1 MTSLRWLVRIA
12 RPEAW
17 RLGAAAFLGALA
29 LGCSIGLMATSGWLI
44 SRAAQQPPVLYLTVA
59 IVAVR
64 AFGIG
69 RGVLRYAERLV
80 GHDAAFRVL
89 ARTRVQAWL
98 DLDQA
103 APAGLGKLRSGD
115 VLARLV
121 GDVEAVQDLLVRAVL
136 PIAVA
141 VITGTATVVLLGILL
156 PAAGLV
162 LLVGLLIAGLG
173 APLVTLAVAG
183 RAERRLAPAR
193 AALAEP
199 VHDLLTGSAD
209 LIAYG
214 AAGPVLDRIAAR
226 DHVLTS
232 LARRSATGA
241 GAGAGLG
248 ATALALTVVGE
259 LLVGVDAVR
268 DGRLSGVLLAVLAL
282 TPLAAFELTTPL
294 PAAARCLVRGLRAV
308 ERLRALEDLPHP
320 SVAWGNKEVIGH
332 TLSAHGVAARWPGAP
347 VPTLEDISLSLTP
360 GRRIAV
366 IGESGAGKS
375 TLVSVLMGFLG
386 AERGSV
392 RFGGLE
398 LTELDENAMRRQVVV
413 CAQDDHLFDTTIR
426 NNLLVGKPDAT
437 DAELMK
443 ALRQARLAAWV
454 SRQPDGL
461 DTTVGERADRLS
473 GGERQRLALARALL
487 ADPAVLLL
495 DEPTAH
501 LDEPTAAELTRDILT
516 ATRGRATLLVTH
528 RLEGLESLDEVIVL
542 SGGHV
547 SRRGHPT
554 EVLESSTPPPPSEVD
569 PDDHN
574 FRQVSET

>member
-1 MTSLRWLVRIA
+1 MSSVRWLLRIA

-17 RLGAAAFLGALA
+17 RLVAAAVLGSLA
-29 LGCSIGLMATSGWLI
+29 LSCSIGLMATSGWLI
-44 SRAAQQPPVLYLTVA
+44 SRAAQQPPVLYLSVA

-69 RGVLRYAERLV
+69 RGALRYAERLV

-98 DLDQA
+98 DLDRA

-115 VLARLV
+115 VLARLI

-141 VITGTATVVLLGILL
+141 LLTGTATVVLLGALL
-156 PAAGLV
+156 PAAGLILLIG
-162 LLVGLLIAGLG
+162 LLVAGVA
-173 APLVTLAVAG
+173 APLVALAVAG

-193 AALAEP
+193 AALADP
-199 VHDLLTGSAD
+199 VHELLTGAAD

-214 AAGPVLDRIAAR
+214 AVGPALDRIAAHDR
-226 DHVLTS
+226 RLTF
-232 LARRSATGA
+232 LARRSAVGA
-241 GAGAGLG
+241 GVGASIG
-248 ATALALTVVGE
+248 AVALALTVVGE
-259 LLVGVDAVR
+259 LLVGVPAVR

-294 PAAARCLVRGLRAV
+294 PTAARHLVRGLRAV
-308 ERLRALEDLPHP
+308 DRLRALEDLPHP
-320 SVAWGNKEVIGH
+320 SVAWGNKDVIGH
-332 TLSAHGVAARWPGAP
+332 TLALRDVDVRWPGASE
-347 VPTLEDISLSLTP
+347 PTLHNISLRLTP

-375 TLVSVLMGFLG
+375 TLVAALTGFLA
-386 AERGSV
+386 AERGAVS
-392 RFGGLE
+392 FGGIA
-398 LTELDENAMRRQVVV
+398 LTELDENAFRRQVVV
-413 CAQDDHLFDTTIR
+413 CAQGDHLFDTTIR

-501 LDEPTAAELTRDILT
+501 LDEPTAAELTRDILA

-528 RLEGLESLDEVIVL
+528 RLDGLEDLDEFLVL
-542 SGGHV
+542 RAGQV
-547 SRRGHPT
+547 VTRGRPV
-554 EVLESSTPPPPSEVD
+554 EVLRPGRAS
-569 PDDHN
+569 
-574 FRQVSET
+574 